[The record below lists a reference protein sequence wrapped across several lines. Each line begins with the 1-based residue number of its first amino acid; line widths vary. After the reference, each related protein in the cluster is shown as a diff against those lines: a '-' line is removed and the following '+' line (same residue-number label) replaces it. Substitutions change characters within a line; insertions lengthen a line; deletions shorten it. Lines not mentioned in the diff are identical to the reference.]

1 MKKYL
6 ENFHPR
12 WRHSVRT
19 RWNIDIKMS
28 SAEKLFISF
37 TESASKP
44 RRFILLKTEK
54 KNNRLV
60 FVLFFFFK
68 RTFPRQQRV
77 ASSFSW
83 RLYSFF
89 VFCFF
94 FILSAGDGR
103 SVRDDRR
110 RRLSP
115 ANWFMWLK
123 IPPPTGLEASRTDR
137 RSVRP
142 SKKNK
147 QNTHEIPTI
156 GKRRRA
162 SFVTAKG
169 FEVHALDTQTVKRN
183 STRSTQ

>member
-54 KNNRLV
+54 KTTGWFL
-60 FVLFFFFK
+60 
-68 RTFPRQQRV
+68 
-77 ASSFSW
+77 
-83 RLYSFF
+83 
-89 VFCFF
+89 FCFF
-94 FILSAGDGR
+94 FQANISTTTTCGVFIFLAALLFFCFLFFFYF
-103 SVRDDRR
+103 VRR
-110 RRLSP
+110 RRTFGERRPTSTPFTGELIHVIKNSSADGSRGLKDGPSLGP
-115 ANWFMWLK
+115 A
-123 IPPPTGLEASRTDR
+123 AQ
-137 RSVRP
+137 
-142 SKKNK
+142 KKK